1 MPACAPRA
9 ALTPPVCMQAP
20 NQPGHQEFNQNFRGG
35 HPRGRGRGAR
45 GGFGGGGGL
54 GGGGGFVPGDWT
66 CPNCSVKVFASRDAC
81 FRCSTP
87 RPHQG
92 GTGRG
97 YSSGG
102 RGGGFGNGGFSG
114 PFSGG
119 PPRREG
125 DWVCPT
131 CRANVFS
138 TRNECFRCQ
147 SPKPSGV
154 GVNGASSGR
163 GKRGG
168 HNGAFSGPF
177 SGGPPRREGDWTCPT
192 CNANVYSTRT
202 ACFRCSAPKPANAE
216 DSSFGEAAAFE
227 NQQMDSRAGLP
238 AGGVI
243 AANR

>member
-1 MPACAPRA
+1 MGSASHAHLVQHQRNKLCQHVRRRG
-9 ALTPPVCMQAP
+9 LTLSVCMQAP
-20 NQPGHQEFNQNFRGG
+20 NQPGHQDFNQNFRGG

-92 GTGRG
+92 
-97 YSSGG
+97 
-102 RGGGFGNGGFSG
+102 
-114 PFSGG
+114 
-119 PPRREG
+119 
-125 DWVCPT
+125 
-131 CRANVFS
+131 
-138 TRNECFRCQ
+138 
-147 SPKPSGV
+147 
-154 GVNGASSGR
+154 
-163 GKRGG
+163 
-168 HNGAFSGPF
+168 AFSGPF
-177 SGGPPRREGDWTCPT
+177 SGGPPRREGDWTGPT